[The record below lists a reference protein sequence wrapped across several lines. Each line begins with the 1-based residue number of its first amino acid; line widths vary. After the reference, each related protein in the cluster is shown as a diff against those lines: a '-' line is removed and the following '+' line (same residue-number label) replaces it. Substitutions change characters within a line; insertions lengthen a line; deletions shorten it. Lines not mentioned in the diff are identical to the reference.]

1 MWELLRALRRD
12 GVTVVMTTHQ
22 MDGPRPLADH
32 VVIVEGG
39 RAVASGTLADLV
51 GDERD
56 VMTFGGPLHLDLT
69 SLEVVLGAE
78 VDVAETR
85 PGAYRIAGEVTRRPL
100 PRLPPG
106 ARSTGR
112 PLRELQVGRKS
123 LEEVFLA
130 LADQAESAEPTA

>member
-1 MWELLRALRRD
+1 M
-12 GVTVVMTTHQ
+12 
-22 MDGPRPLADH
+22 
-32 VVIVEGG
+32 VIVEGG

-85 PGAYRIAGEVTRRPL
+85 PGAYRIAGEVTPQTIATVTAWCAQHGVA
-100 PRLPPG
+100 P
-106 ARSTGR
+106 
-112 PLRELQVGRKS
+112 RELQVGRKS